1 VGRKRTP
8 LTPAQEAEITARTAR
23 GESAATIKAA
33 VPAMPSRATIA
44 RRQEELRG
52 AASPEGRVAPPAV
65 PRGRRRRRRAGQPPT
80 SAPRGAGR
88 SPVLPGDG
96 QAAGARDEIP
106 GDQTDVPDDV
116 PDGTPPETLDA
127 WIVRLERAAT
137 LAESHGNLP
146 ALASIAAKV
155 TALMSLKHRTA
166 PLPKPDQNERPDYL
180 ELARVG
186 EERLLKLIRGTF
198 EANGVAGP

>member
-8 LTPAQEAEITARTAR
+8 LTPAQEAEIAARTAR

-33 VPAMPSRATIA
+33 MPAMPSRATIA

-65 PRGRRRRRRAGQPPT
+65 PRAASTPAPAGQPPT
-80 SAPRGAGR
+80 S
-88 SPVLPGDG
+88 D
-96 QAAGARDEIP
+96 AASD
-106 GDQTDVPDDV
+106 DVPDDV

-166 PLPKPDQNERPDYL
+166 PLPKLDQNERPDYL

-198 EANGVAGP
+198 EANGIASSFSGSQMP